1 MKKTIF
7 KNKNI
12 ALFSWLFI
20 FMTIS
25 MNMGYAQ
32 NKENKKAGKANV
44 IEISA
49 TVVNEQ
55 GEMIRNAE
63 VIVGEGATTFYTN
76 TSGEFHAKM
85 RPGTKFI
92 IEARGYE
99 TKILDATEELKGS
112 RIVLSNVPLFSGE
125 KDMITLPG
133 NVITDKRYNT
143 GAVSKISASELE
155 SYPAMGVGNMLQ
167 GKLMGLISNMNTG
180 GGIGTLTHSLNIRG
194 LHRGGGDG
202 FVTII
207 DGVERTL
214 NVITAEELESIE
226 VLKDAT
232 TKILYGPRAANGVL
246 LVTTKKGDKHKRIRR
261 VTGEYGI
268 GIAADHPQFL
278 NSHDYSALYN
288 EARINDGLAPIY
300 SAQDLTG
307 YKNSTGPNDFR
318 YPNLDYYDY
327 FLNKNNNYR
336 KAILELSGGNEGVQY
351 SLIGGYEG
359 MSGLE
364 KIGDTPQ
371 RNRFNARGN
380 LGVRVNDY
388 ISATMGIAAVFDV
401 NSMSSLSQT
410 QVMQA
415 VSSHR
420 PNEYPIFIPESVVAP
435 DSVGYPNFGAS
446 NSVTDNLY
454 GSLQHGGYRKGQTID
469 GQLNFG
475 LNYDFNKLLKGLTG
489 STHLTFDN
497 RFSGTESLSTT
508 AATYS
513 QRWVKTATGEDSVIM
528 IMRKKADKN
537 DDIKLSNSTNFR
549 TTSFIGLLTYNRS
562 LNKENRLKA
571 DWIYN
576 YYLNEA
582 TGLSQDTKFMN
593 SVLKIN
599 YINSDKYIADFSV
612 GGMGSNKFRGNNK
625 YAVSYALGL
634 GWILSEEDIIRSI
647 NGIDYLK
654 FKASAGVLPYDG
666 QTQHDLHNTQWNN
679 NGAARLNN
687 SLNPSRTNIQR
698 IGNPDLKWEKSREL
712 NVGIEFLGL
721 NKRLWFEA
729 NYFNE
734 YRYNIIQQVSSIYS
748 DIYGSFYSFKNWGEV
763 LNRGIEAELSYSD
776 RIDRFFYQ
784 AGFNMIYVKNK
795 QMKID
800 RVQYP
805 DEYLN
810 WVGDPS
816 DAMYGYVSRGLF
828 GKDIDMSTAPV
839 QYFGPYQ
846 AGDIAYE
853 DLNGDNR
860 IDELDIRMVGNSF
873 PRIHLGINL
882 NLNYKGFGLYV
893 LGTGQFGYYNWKNSS
908 YYWFSGEDKYSVEAL
923 NRYHATSNPE
933 GDFPRLTATSS
944 SNNYRN
950 STFWIEKADLFR
962 IKNVEVSYTLENKTN
977 ASLFY
982 RALKLFVRGTNL
994 ACITQVKDRD
1004 PEAINAGLDSYP
1016 LMKTVTAGLTVSF

>member
-1 MKKTIF
+1 MKKTMF

-12 ALFSWLFI
+12 GLFSLLFI

-25 MNMGYAQ
+25 INAGYAQ
-32 NKENKKAGKANV
+32 NQENKKARKANM

-55 GEMIRNAE
+55 GEIIRNAE
-63 VIVGEGATTFYTN
+63 VIVGEGTTTFYTN
-76 TSGEFHAKM
+76 ALGEFHAKM
-85 RPGTKFI
+85 KPGTKFI

-99 TKILDATEELKGS
+99 TKILDATEKLGGS
-112 RIVLSNVPLFSGE
+112 QIVLSNVPLFSGE
-125 KDMITLPG
+125 KDIIALPG
-133 NVITDKRYNT
+133 NIITHKRYNT

-155 SYPAMGVGNMLQ
+155 SYTTMGVGNTLQ

-226 VLKDAT
+226 VLKDPV

-261 VTGEYGI
+261 VTGEYGV
-268 GIAADHPQFL
+268 GIAADYPQFL
-278 NSHDYSALYN
+278 NSYDYARLYN
-288 EARINDGLAPIY
+288 EARVNDGLAPIY
-300 SAQDLTG
+300 SDQDLTG
-307 YKNSTGPNDFR
+307 YRNSTGPNDFR
-318 YPNLDYYDY
+318 YPDVDYYDY
-327 FLNKNNNYR
+327 FLNKSNNYR

-380 LGVRVNDY
+380 LEVGINDY

-401 NSMSSLSQT
+401 NSSHSLSQSE
-410 QVMQA
+410 VMQA

-435 DSVGYPNFGAS
+435 DSVGYPNLGAS
-446 NSVTDNLY
+446 NLVTDNLY
-454 GSLQHGGYRKGQTID
+454 GSLQYGGYRKGQTID

-475 LNYDFNKLLKGLTG
+475 LNYDFNKFLQGLTG
-489 STHLTFDN
+489 ATHITFDN

-508 AATYS
+508 TATYS
-513 QRWVKTATGEDSVIM
+513 QRWVQTATGEDSVIM

-549 TTSFIGLLTYNRS
+549 TTSFIGLLTYDRAFNQ
-562 LNKENRLKA
+562 ENRLKA
-571 DWIYN
+571 DWLYN

-582 TGLSQDTKFMN
+582 TGISQDTKFMH
-593 SVLKIN
+593 SVLKVN
-599 YINSDKYIADFSV
+599 YVNNDKYITDISV

-625 YAVSYALGL
+625 YAISYALGL
-634 GWILSEEDIIRSI
+634 GWIMSEEDFMRSI
-647 NGIDYLK
+647 DGIDYLK
-654 FKASAGVLPYDG
+654 VKASAGVLPYDA
-666 QTQHDLHNTQWNN
+666 QTQHDLYHTQWNN
-679 NGAARLNN
+679 NGAARLNH
-687 SLNPSRTNIQR
+687 SLNPSRTNIQV
-698 IGNPDLKWEKSREL
+698 IGNPGLEWEKSREM
-712 NVGIEFLGL
+712 NIGIEFLGL
-721 NKRLWFEA
+721 DRRLWFET

-734 YRYNIIQQVSSIYS
+734 YRYNIIQQVSSVYS
-748 DIYGSFYSFKNWGEV
+748 DIYGSFYSFQNWGEV
-763 LNRGIEAELSYSD
+763 LNQGIEAELSYSD
-776 RIDRFFYQ
+776 RINDLFYQ
-784 AGFNMIYVKNK
+784 TGFNIIYVKNK
-795 QMKID
+795 QKKID
-800 RVQYP
+800 RIHYP

-810 WVGDPS
+810 RTGDPS

-828 GKDIDMSTAPV
+828 GKDVDMSTAPS
-839 QYFGPYQ
+839 QQFGPYQ

-860 IDELDIRMVGNSF
+860 IDELDIKMVGNNF
-873 PRIHLGINL
+873 PRVHLGINL

-893 LGTGQFGYYNWKNSS
+893 LGTGQFGYYNWRNSS
-908 YYWFSGEDKYSVEAL
+908 YYWFSGENKYSIEAL
-923 NRYHATSNPE
+923 NRYHPTNNPD
-933 GDFPRLTATSS
+933 GNFPRLTTTNSL
-944 SNNYRN
+944 NNYRN

-962 IKNVEVSYTLENKTN
+962 IKNIEASYTLENKTN
-977 ASLFY
+977 TNLFY
-982 RALKLFVRGTNL
+982 KSVKLFVRGTNL
-994 ACITQVKDRD
+994 ACFSNVKNRD
-1004 PEAINAGLDSYP
+1004 PEAVNAGLDSYP
-1016 LMKTVTAGLTVSF
+1016 LLKTVTAGLTLSF